1 MLNITHYQRNAN
13 RNHYEGHVTDM
24 DNTIN
29 TIKAESDSGITSIG
43 CSVTHLGG
51 VF

>member
-1 MLNITHYQRNAN
+1 
-13 RNHYEGHVTDM
+13 M